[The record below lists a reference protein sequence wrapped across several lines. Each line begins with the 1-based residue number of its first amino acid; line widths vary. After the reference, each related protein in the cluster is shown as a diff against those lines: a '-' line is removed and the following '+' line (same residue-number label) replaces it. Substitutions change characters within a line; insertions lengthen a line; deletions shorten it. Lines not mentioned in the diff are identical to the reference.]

1 MLLTGAVPPPKP
13 DVWQAAFFS
22 PHIDSKINKWKTV
35 FGQCKNGLEPEVLKR
50 ATMPKSAFT
59 SIFKMVSSS
68 TENSTL
74 SAGAAAENSHGPE
87 RAGALSVKVVIAH
100 VETRYQKHLKELGGF
115 RSVPT
120 HEDEMSWKR
129 VLDHTV

>member
-1 MLLTGAVPPPKP
+1 
-13 DVWQAAFFS
+13 
-22 PHIDSKINKWKTV
+22 
-35 FGQCKNGLEPEVLKR
+35 
-50 ATMPKSAFT
+50 MPKSAFPST
-59 SIFKMVSSS
+59 FKMVSSS

-87 RAGALSVKVVIAH
+87 RVGALSVKVVIAH
-100 VETRYQKHLKELGGF
+100 VETRYQKYLKELGGF

-120 HEDEMSWKR
+120 HEDEMSWKH